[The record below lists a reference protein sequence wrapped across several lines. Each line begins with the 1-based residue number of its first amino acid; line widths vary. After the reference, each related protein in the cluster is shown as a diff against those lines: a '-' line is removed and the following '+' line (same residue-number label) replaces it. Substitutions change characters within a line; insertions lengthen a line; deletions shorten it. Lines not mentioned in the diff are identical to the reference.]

1 MAVSPY
7 KSSSAGDN
15 MRSVHELAFQQNWQL
30 AWPEGDDI
38 IPNKLHKLP
47 PPEHARASA
56 APAASSKSRQLDSST
71 GRAQSSAG
79 ETSWDCHQPSKPLVL
94 DKGRIRWK
102 VFSDTLSNRQVEGA
116 TCATAGTAQ
125 IA

>member
-1 MAVSPY
+1 MKPMGLETDGVGGVS
-7 KSSSAGDN
+7 KDCWRKIAITLIN
-15 MRSVHELAFQQNWQL
+15 
-30 AWPEGDDI
+30 
-38 IPNKLHKLP
+38 
-47 PPEHARASA
+47 
-56 APAASSKSRQLDSST
+56 SST

-79 ETSWDCHQPSKPLVL
+79 ETSWDCHQPNEPLVL

-102 VFSDTLSNRQVEGA
+102 VFSDSLSNRQVEGA